1 MIDFIFATSYP
12 SHFHAVNLQHNP
24 SHYPAFARWLGTD
37 YITRVQDWGAGI
49 WYATMVD
56 VDGQVC
62 QYSSE
67 PRLDAHQLV
76 STSQLIKYGV
86 ISTDTLCEDM
96 MDWSTLYVA
105 GRMHKPVRIIRPD
118 ARILLANQIN
128 LVSALRVALLMLPEE
143 FTEVELWE
151 QIAGISYAGA
161 SWCRSGLTYTD

>member
-1 MIDFIFATSYP
+1 MLT
-12 SHFHAVNLQHNP
+12 
-24 SHYPAFARWLGTD
+24 AR
-37 YITRVQDWGAGI
+37 
-49 WYATMVD
+49 YANIPRNHVLMLI
-56 VDGQVC
+56 
-62 QYSSE
+62 SSW
-67 PRLDAHQLV
+67 